1 MMNTPDV
8 KPEKTQESGGQTL
21 RFRTR
26 LLNIIAVIVSL
37 ASIPVAIPNALAAYR
52 LGNNG
57 LAAVF
62 IFATLLA
69 IANAIV
75 RHFPHSYQIRT
86 WVILGI
92 LYVVSFIAYTH
103 SGLYG
108 DARVWIL
115 TATALA
121 AMLLPPQ
128 QILINAALA
137 LGVHFGLGYALTH
150 KLLAYKSAIGAPL
163 MPYNVWVREGLT
175 LAAVTATIDGG
186 IWFLL
191 RSIGNALE
199 ESHALSNALEYER
212 LRLEQQSAL
221 LKKRL
226 EQINTAAEINRAL
239 NTILDPNKLI
249 QTVVDLVQKR
259 FHLYY
264 AGVFLLDERGEY
276 AVLRAGTGEA
286 GRKML
291 AEGHR
296 LAVGGS
302 SMIGWAISNR
312 KPRIAMDVG
321 EDAVR
326 FANPHLPLTRTEL
339 ALPLISRG
347 EVLGAMTIQSD
358 KPRAFDEN
366 DLKVLQ
372 SIADNL
378 ATALHNA
385 YLFQQTQQA
394 LEEIVAARRQIM
406 GDIWASLPSTLEAS
420 VSTSPSD
427 NGTNNKYRL
436 RVPIEI
442 YNEEIGELLLEKDEP
457 WASDEE
463 EMARQAA
470 AQIALALENLQ
481 LVEETRRTAEMERVV
496 SQISGEVSA
505 TLDMDEML
513 KTALKQ
519 LQNVL
524 GLTQAEIVLT
534 AGETE

>member
-1 MMNTPDV
+1 MNTPDV
-8 KPEKTQESGGQTL
+8 KPEKMQESGGQTL

-26 LLNIIAVIVSL
+26 LLNIVAVIVAL
-37 ASIPVAIPNALAAYR
+37 AAIPVAIPNALAAYR
-52 LGNNG
+52 LGNKG
-57 LAAVF
+57 LAAIF

-75 RHFPHSYQIRT
+75 RRFPYSYQIRT

-92 LYVVSFIAYTH
+92 LYVVGFIAYTH

-115 TATALA
+115 TAVALA

-137 LGVHFGLGYALTH
+137 LGMHFGLGYALTH
-150 KLLAYKSAIGAPL
+150 KLLAYKSTIGVPP
-163 MPYNVWVREGLT
+163 MPYNIWVREGLT

-226 EQINTAAEINRAL
+226 DQINTAAEINRAL

-406 GDIWASLPSTLEAS
+406 GDIWANLPSTLEAS
-420 VSTSPSD
+420 VSTSPST
-427 NGTNNKYRL
+427 NGTSNKYRL

-442 YNEEIGELLLEKDEP
+442 YNEEIGELVLEKDEP

>member
-8 KPEKTQESGGQTL
+8 KPEKMQESGGQTL

-26 LLNIIAVIVSL
+26 LLNIVAVIVAL
-37 ASIPVAIPNALAAYR
+37 AAIPVAIPNALAAYR
-52 LGNNG
+52 LGNKG
-57 LAAVF
+57 LAAIF

-75 RHFPHSYQIRT
+75 RRFPYSYQIRT

-92 LYVVSFIAYTH
+92 LYVVGFIAYTH

-115 TATALA
+115 TAVALA

-137 LGVHFGLGYALTH
+137 LGMHFGLGYALTH
-150 KLLAYKSAIGAPL
+150 KLLAYKSTIGVPP
-163 MPYNVWVREGLT
+163 MPYNIWVREGLT

-226 EQINTAAEINRAL
+226 DQINTAAEINRAL
-239 NTILDPNKLI
+239 NTILDPDELI

-406 GDIWASLPSTLEAS
+406 GDIWANLPSTLEAS
-420 VSTSPSD
+420 VSTSPST
-427 NGTNNKYRL
+427 NGTSNKYRL

-442 YNEEIGELLLEKDEP
+442 YNEEIGELVLEKDEP

>member
-8 KPEKTQESGGQTL
+8 KPEKMQESGGQTL

-26 LLNIIAVIVSL
+26 LLNIVAVIVAL
-37 ASIPVAIPNALAAYR
+37 AAIPVAIPNALAAYR
-52 LGNNG
+52 LGNKG
-57 LAAVF
+57 LAAIF

-75 RHFPHSYQIRT
+75 RRFPYSYQIRT

-92 LYVVSFIAYTH
+92 LYVVGFIAYTH

-115 TATALA
+115 TAVALA

-137 LGVHFGLGYALTH
+137 LGMHFGLGYALTH
-150 KLLAYKSAIGAPL
+150 KLLAYKSTIGVPP
-163 MPYNVWVREGLT
+163 MPYNIWVREGLT

-226 EQINTAAEINRAL
+226 DQINTAAEINRAL
-239 NTILDPNKLI
+239 NTILDPDELI

-406 GDIWASLPSTLEAS
+406 GDIWANLPSTLEAS
-420 VSTSPSD
+420 VSTSPST
-427 NGTNNKYRL
+427 NGTSNKYRL

-442 YNEEIGELLLEKDEP
+442 YNEEIGELVLEKDEP

-470 AQIALALENLQ
+470 TQIALALENLQ
-481 LVEETRRTAEMERVV
+481 LMEETRRTAEMEKVV
-496 SQISGEVSA
+496 SQISGEISA